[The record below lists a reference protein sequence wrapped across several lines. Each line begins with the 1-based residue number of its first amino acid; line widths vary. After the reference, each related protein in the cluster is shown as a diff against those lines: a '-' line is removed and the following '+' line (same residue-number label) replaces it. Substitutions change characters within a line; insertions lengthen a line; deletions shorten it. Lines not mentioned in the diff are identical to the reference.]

1 MAKQYD
7 VPSTLTQTNVGG
19 SLPNLSGELKKVKE
33 KRKQTPVEELSGMEK
48 DLLET
53 QDPQSFADKL
63 LKMLDPEGKF
73 QQLLQQI
80 NHRNPVGETGE
91 GMATFGESGIDKGT
105 GHNAEGWVH
114 GHFQNSNKQSLVSDT
129 LEVVKKLINS
139 GVSTVI
145 TATNKDLRKDM
156 SEDELRRH
164 IESGVDGHKKYG
176 SGVYAIDVSVP
187 TGTKVPYELENV
199 FDSKGPGGIVGTMK
213 GRTTQVMHLAPGSKA
228 GAAPGTTQVSPGAAP
243 TGDFDVIIPLD
254 HVKPGNENKIP
265 DKKGGNTFENARAT
279 GAAGRERDHQDKAA
293 AKVKAKLE
301 AKGLRVKV
309 ITPEDFGN
317 YEDYDKYITAQAS
330 KNVRIVPLH
339 FDAAV
344 GQGGTGFLTRT
355 KRGDSGDAA
364 LAKPIQQKL
373 SSFQKANP
381 SLGNLGPTD
390 TVSNATINRASASPA
405 ALVEM
410 GSMVA
415 WEKQHGSNFTSTNKF
430 DELATGIAEG
440 VYQGGGFNNRI
451 KPPAQQPRFQSLQGK
466 DGNDDTK
473 YLIVNQQAKPQIT
486 GQGSQSASSFVS
498 IGDGRWRSQ
507 NEMSTTMRNL
517 YLQKLGQ

>member
-1 MAKQYD
+1 MGDYILK
-7 VPSTLTQTNVGG
+7 
-19 SLPNLSGELKKVKE
+19 EL
-33 KRKQTPVEELSGMEK
+33 
-48 DLLET
+48 
-53 QDPQSFADKL
+53 
-63 LKMLDPEGKF
+63 GK
-73 QQLLQQI
+73 
-80 NHRNPVGETGE
+80 G
-91 GMATFGESGIDKGT
+91 DKG
-105 GHNAEGWVH
+105 A
-114 GHFQNSNKQSLVSDT
+114 
-129 LEVVKKLINS
+129 
-139 GVSTVI
+139 
-145 TATNKDLRKDM
+145 
-156 SEDELRRH
+156 
-164 IESGVDGHKKYG
+164 IEKARQQAYQQQQ
-176 SGVYAIDVSVP
+176 
-187 TGTKVPYELENV
+187 
-199 FDSKGPGGIVGTMK
+199 
-213 GRTTQVMHLAPGSKA
+213 TQP
-228 GAAPGTTQVSPGAAP
+228 PGATP

-265 DKKGGNTFENARAT
+265 DKKGGNTFKNARAT

-293 AKVKAKLE
+293 AKVRAKLE

-317 YEDYDKYITAQAS
+317 YEDYDKYIKAQAS

-355 KRGDSGDAA
+355 KKGDSGDAA

-381 SLGNLGPTD
+381 ELGNLGPTD

-440 VYQGGGFNNRI
+440 VYQGGGFNNNI
-451 KPPAQQPRFQSLQGK
+451 KSPAQKPRFQSLQGK
-466 DGNDDTK
+466 DSDADTK

-498 IGDGRWRSQ
+498 IDDGRWRSK
-507 NEMSTTMRNL
+507 NEMSATMRDL
-517 YLQKLGQ
+517 YMQRLGQ